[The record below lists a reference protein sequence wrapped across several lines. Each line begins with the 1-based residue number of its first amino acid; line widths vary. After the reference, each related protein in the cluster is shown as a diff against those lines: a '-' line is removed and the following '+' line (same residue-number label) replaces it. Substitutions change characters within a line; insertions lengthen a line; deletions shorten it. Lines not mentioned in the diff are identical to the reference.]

1 MAVDA
6 VNSDLNLAPANPF
19 PVELTTDKTG
29 STGTTGSTTKKVDPN
44 SESEVLSAAVDA
56 FLPGMISNTLMLNN
70 SLFNFAKE
78 AIDEG
83 SDE

>member
-6 VNSDLNLAPANPF
+6 VNSDLNLAPANPVS
-19 PVELTTDKTG
+19 VELTTDKTG
-29 STGTTGSTTKKVDPN
+29 STGSTGSTTKKVDPN

>member
-6 VNSDLNLAPANPF
+6 INPNSTTTSATDDVVPTKTSSTSSSSS
-19 PVELTTDKTG
+19 VE
-29 STGTTGSTTKKVDPN
+29 TKKVDPN
-44 SESEVLSAAVDA
+44 SDEEVLNAAVEA
-56 FLPGMISNTLMLNN
+56 FLPSMISNTLMLNN

-83 SDE
+83 DEG

>member
-6 VNSDLNLAPANPF
+6 VNSDLNLAPAIPVS
-19 PVELTTDKTG
+19 VELTTDKKG
-29 STGTTGSTTKKVDPN
+29 SKDNTGSTTKKVDPN
-44 SESEVLSAAVDA
+44 SESEILSAAVDA

>member
-6 VNSDLNLAPANPF
+6 VNSDLNLAPANPVS
-19 PVELTTDKTG
+19 VELTIDKKDPT
-29 STGTTGSTTKKVDPN
+29 STGSTTKKVDPN

-56 FLPGMISNTLMLNN
+56 FLPSMISNTLMLNN

>member
-6 VNSDLNLAPANPF
+6 VNPNTT
-19 PVELTTDKTG
+19 VTLTGGDSPSKTTSQDTG
-29 STGTTGSTTKKVDPN
+29 SKSVETRKVDPN
-44 SESEVLSAAVDA
+44 SDEPILDAAIEA

-83 SDE
+83 DEG

>member
-6 VNSDLNLAPANPF
+6 VNSDLNLAPANPVS
-19 PVELTTDKTG
+19 VELTTDKTG
-29 STGTTGSTTKKVDPN
+29 STSTTGSTTKKVDPN

>member
-6 VNSDLNLAPANPF
+6 VNPNTT
-19 PVELTTDKTG
+19 VTLTGGDSPSKTTSPDTG
-29 STGTTGSTTKKVDPN
+29 SKSVETRKVDPN
-44 SESEVLSAAVDA
+44 SDEPILDAAIEA

-83 SDE
+83 DEG

>member
-6 VNSDLNLAPANPF
+6 VNSDLNLTPANSVS
-19 PVELTTDKTG
+19 VELTTDKTG
-29 STGTTGSTTKKVDPN
+29 TTSSTTKKVDPN
-44 SESEVLSAAVDA
+44 SENEVLSAAVDA
-56 FLPGMISNTLMLNN
+56 FLPSMISNTLMLNN
-70 SLFNFAKE
+70 SIFNFAKE

>member
-6 VNSDLNLAPANPF
+6 VNSDLNLTPANPVS
-19 PVELTTDKTG
+19 VELTTDK
-29 STGTTGSTTKKVDPN
+29 TGTTGSTTKKVDPN
-44 SESEVLSAAVDA
+44 SENEVLSAAVDA
-56 FLPGMISNTLMLNN
+56 FLPSMISNTLMLNN
-70 SLFNFAKE
+70 SIFNFAKE

>member
-1 MAVDA
+1 
-6 VNSDLNLAPANPF
+6 
-19 PVELTTDKTG
+19 
-29 STGTTGSTTKKVDPN
+29 
-44 SESEVLSAAVDA
+44 VDA